1 MAGNGGSVVR
11 SFVAD
16 EQPIITIGKQSQQST
31 GQIEEMAKVVLT
43 SALIAP
49 KIKPPIANLDGI
61 LSGILYLEQILG
73 FIEFSWAKVH
83 RPYYL
88 GTTITK
94 DVVMYSEQPTHS
106 ALAFVTQ
113 AKSQSH
119 IKCNIY
125 NKRHHS
131 L

>member
-61 LSGILYLEQILG
+61 LSGILYLEEIL
-73 FIEFSWAKVH
+73 
-83 RPYYL
+83 
-88 GTTITK
+88 
-94 DVVMYSEQPTHS
+94 
-106 ALAFVTQ
+106 
-113 AKSQSH
+113 
-119 IKCNIY
+119 
-125 NKRHHS
+125 
-131 L
+131 